1 MHRSLTE
8 VISAEG
14 DGMLSKPVLQAIT
27 KLLMPGFLS
36 SYFTMRA
43 ILVIYVGGGYYASI
57 NLADFD
63 IPTKYEELNSV
74 IEISRIMLQVKVSS
88 IFRVSQSMTYVYVRC
103 FFLQKLLSTTITRF
117 TLIKKRAEKEKLAPG
132 RMIVPVREKEYRSPQ
147 KPKVSNKL
155 RFIL

>member
-14 DGMLSKPVLQAIT
+14 DGMLSKPVLQSIT

-36 SYFTMRA
+36 SYFVLRA

-63 IPTKYEELNSV
+63 IPTKYEELKSV
-74 IEISRIMLQVKVSS
+74 IEISRILLQVKVSS
-88 IFRVSQSMTYVYVRC
+88 IFGVLLKYDLRLHAL
-103 FFLQKLLSTTITRF
+103 FFFCRNYYPLL
-117 TLIKKRAEKEKLAPG
+117 LLDLNLLKKE
-132 RMIVPVREKEYRSPQ
+132 
-147 KPKVSNKL
+147 L
-155 RFIL
+155 RRKNLLPEE